1 MVDINS
7 WVLQNSSVQNSS
19 KRSARLFENRNQETF
34 RATSIILR
42 NGASFQL
49 SVEMDLE
56 LPMLFENRNQET
68 FRATSIILR
77 NGASFQLSVE
87 MDLELHWFAL
97 LSPVISP
104 QNTCN
109 PLHQCKT
116 KKNPDLII
124 GVFPRFKKFICFHF
138 KLELGSGYIIFCSDW
153 PL

>member
-1 MVDINS
+1 MKVVDINS

-19 KRSARLFENRNQETF
+19 KRSARLFENRN
-34 RATSIILR
+34 
-42 NGASFQL
+42 
-49 SVEMDLE
+49 
-56 LPMLFENRNQET
+56 PET

-97 LSPVISP
+97 LSPVIGP